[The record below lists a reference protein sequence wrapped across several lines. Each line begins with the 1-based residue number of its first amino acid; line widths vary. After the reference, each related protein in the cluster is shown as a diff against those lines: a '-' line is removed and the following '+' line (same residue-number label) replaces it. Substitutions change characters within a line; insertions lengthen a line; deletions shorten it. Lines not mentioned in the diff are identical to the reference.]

1 VARYADVWHADSLA
15 DYRQNTALVDRLAE
29 EAARDPAAIGRAAS
43 LSLSE
48 PWAEVRQN
56 AELRRDLGMDY
67 LVCSWPSEGRAR
79 VEEFWTTVAP
89 DFAD

>member
-15 DYRQNTALVDRLAE
+15 DYRENTALVDRLAE
-29 EAARDPAAIGRAAS
+29 EAGRDPAAIGRAAS

-89 DFAD
+89 DLAD